1 MLNKRQE
8 KIIVL
13 LNNVNRWMTGKEIA
27 GLTGVSD
34 RTVRSDIERI
44 NSEYESP
51 VIESSLRNGY
61 RVNQAGMHSVPTDL
75 SRMVPQTPEERCIY
89 IIREL
94 LFKKKELNLIEL
106 QDQVYISGYT
116 IENDLKRIR
125 RILEPYD
132 DLKIERSKNKIY
144 LSGSE
149 GVKRRLYKD
158 LLTEETKG
166 NFLNLNNMIN
176 LYKDFDLLKVK
187 QELDRILEKYK
198 YHVRE
203 TAMPML
209 LMHIGVSV
217 ERMMHQNYVIRDK
230 EYQGVKKSVEFKIAV
245 EFYYALSQKIDILFT
260 EEEAEQLAIL
270 LMGKK
275 SEAYIQN
282 TIMIHGQ
289 QFDIEDIVRDIIDDI
304 YQTYDIDLRKDTDL
318 ETGLRNHIRSLI
330 ERKKQGVEAQNLYL
344 PEVKKK
350 YPLIFDMSVRAG
362 RKLGT
367 LIGCTIGE
375 DEIGFLALHFGSAYE
390 KSSSYDKYKVL
401 LVCPGDGVLSSR
413 CLQKIEL
420 RFSDRIEIV
429 GQISMF
435 EESVVRD
442 MAPDLILT
450 TLPLIHRLD
459 IPTVQISL
467 FVDADDENNI
477 FFTLR
482 NMDRARNREKFET
495 VIKNL
500 IRPEFFYT
508 NVEVSSYE
516 DMISMMAMDLE
527 KAGYVSES
535 FCNSVLQ
542 REQLSATSFELG
554 FALPHAMNME
564 AFNSCL
570 SIAILKDPI
579 VWGGVNV
586 KLVIMLA
593 IRDVDHKM
601 LGTFFDWM
609 TTIVSDSAKFSKL
622 LQVNT
627 YDEFAKQV
635 TGGQNG

>member
-8 KIIVL
+8 KIIIL

-27 GLTGVSD
+27 GLMNVSD
-34 RTVRSDIERI
+34 RTVRSDVERI
-44 NSEYESP
+44 NNEYASP
-51 VIESSLRNGY
+51 VIESSLKNGY
-61 RVNQAGMHSVPTDL
+61 RISPSGMHSVPTDL

-94 LFKKKELNLIEL
+94 LFKKKEINLLEL

-125 RILEPYD
+125 KILEPYD

-149 GVKRRLYKD
+149 GAKRRLYKD

-187 QELDRILEKYK
+187 QELDAVLEKYN

-217 ERMMHQNYVIRDK
+217 ERMMHQNYVIHDR
-230 EYQGVKKSVEFKIAV
+230 EYEDLKKSTEYKIAV
-245 EFYYALSQKIDILFT
+245 EFYYALSQKIDIVFT
-260 EEEAEQLAIL
+260 EAEAEQLALL

-275 SEAYIQN
+275 SDAYIQN
-282 TIMIHGQ
+282 KITIHDKE
-289 QFDIEDIVRDIIDDI
+289 FDVEDIVNDIIEDIYV
-304 YQTYDIDLRKDTDL
+304 TYDVDFRKDGDL
-318 ETGLRNHIRSLI
+318 KSGLRNHIRSLI
-330 ERKKQGVEAQNLYL
+330 ERKMQGVEAQNMYL

-362 RKLGT
+362 RKLET
-367 LIGCTIGE
+367 LIGCSMGE

-401 LVCPGDGVLSSR
+401 LVCPGDGLLSSR
-413 CLQKIEL
+413 CLQKIEA
-420 RFSDRIEIV
+420 RFSDRIEII

-435 EESVVRD
+435 EESVVND
-442 MAPDLILT
+442 MSPDLILT
-450 TLPLIHRLD
+450 TLPLIHRLE

-467 FVDADDENNI
+467 FVDAEDENNI

-482 NMDRARNREKFET
+482 NMDRNRNRDKFET

-500 IRPEFFYT
+500 IRPEFFYADMQAQDPE
-508 NVEVSSYE
+508 EV
-516 DMISMMAMDLE
+516 IKMMAKDLE

-535 FCNSVLQ
+535 FCDSVLQ
-542 REQLSATSFELG
+542 REHLSATSFELG
-554 FALPHAMNME
+554 FALPHAMNMN
-564 AFNSCL
+564 AINSCL
-570 SIAILKDPI
+570 SIAILRDAVP
-579 VWGGVNV
+579 WGGVNV
-586 KLVIMLA
+586 RLVIMLA
-593 IRDVDHKM
+593 IRESDRKM

-609 TTIVSDSAKFSKL
+609 TTVVSDSAKFSKL
-622 LQVNT
+622 LQVDT
-627 YDEFAKQV
+627 YDSFLEQI